1 MLDDISP
8 VKSLIENSKQEIQH
22 IFYNEALRES
32 LLDTHYLPPTPPPEV
47 HTPAPSLGDL
57 TRASTDLSRIQT
69 SMDEHKMP
77 ILDEAD
83 IVEIADKGGI
93 PVHSTQTSCT
103 DTKDDDDD
111 DDQHAEDE
119 ALVLY
124 PDSEK
129 SPPFNHQQLH
139 HMTSPNYKLLPWAQ
153 RCLTQLQ
160 DPIKKCEELYEI
172 LLALQD
178 ILDQNLNRKQQPYLD
193 ESPKVMK
200 QRWDKIIEELY
211 DKEKQQFDW
220 YVVWNCTL
228 CTIVVGYRLDLP
240 IIQYDLFGRLPTGMW
255 SGIVG
260 YLFL

>member
-1 MLDDISP
+1 M
-8 VKSLIENSKQEIQH
+8 
-22 IFYNEALRES
+22 
-32 LLDTHYLPPTPPPEV
+32 PTRLCL
-47 HTPAPSLGDL
+47 AW
-57 TRASTDLSRIQT
+57 QT
-69 SMDEHKMP
+69 SFVSLSLCSSSLFLQADDENP
-77 ILDEAD
+77 AD
-83 IVEIADKGGI
+83 
-93 PVHSTQTSCT
+93 
-103 DTKDDDDD
+103 
-111 DDQHAEDE
+111 DE

-211 DKEKQQFDW
+211 DKEKEQFDW
-220 YVVWNCTL
+220 YCML
-228 CTIVVGYRLDLP
+228 CPCCLLAVEHPQNALLG
-240 IIQYDLFGRLPTGMW
+240 
-255 SGIVG
+255 
-260 YLFL
+260 